1 MRASKR
7 IIKKIMENN
16 MIIGNAREENDEL
29 GKELT
34 SLYKWYELQP
44 KEYLNVYYLY
54 EDDILHFIVTNSDPD
69 DKAKFIRAVM
79 VLYNKSTSNCL
90 PARIKGEIIEC
101 LNDRRCH
108 LTKEELGDLTDIFR
122 KNDEIIYNIIRYQD
136 IDGEFISKHELA
148 IKRFYRYIIG
158 MRLHDKD
165 FQKFILQDMNL
176 ASLPPYFVAHSKE
189 MFKELISSEPPLTR
203 KRLTKIIKY
212 LVECILE
219 PGDKQIDAI
228 YNLIPLDEFGDNN
241 IAFIP
246 GFNALPDSPIS
257 LVNVDEKETM
267 ENPFYYLLYTIIQHY
282 KLSNRDIHIILDMLY
297 SNISIEREPL
307 AEILW
312 RTQKLDDEDIKEK
325 YEEVK
330 EGEVEW

>member
-16 MIIGNAREENDEL
+16 MIIGDAREENDEL

-44 KEYLNVYYLY
+44 KEYLKVYYLY
-54 EDDILHFIVTNSDPD
+54 EDDIVHFIVTNNDPD

-90 PARIKGEIIEC
+90 PPRIEGEIIEC

-165 FQKFILQDMNL
+165 FQRFILQNMNL

-189 MFKELISSEPPLTR
+189 MFKELISSEPPLTS

-228 YNLIPLDEFGDNN
+228 CKLIPLDEFGENN

-246 GFNALPDSPIS
+246 GFNALPDSPINF
-257 LVNVDEKETM
+257 VNADEKETM

-282 KLSNRDIHIILDMLY
+282 KLSKLDIHIILDMLL
-297 SNISIEREPL
+297 SNTSIEREPL
-307 AEILW
+307 SDILF
-312 RTQKLDDEDIKEK
+312 RTQKLNDEELKEK
-325 YEEVK
+325 YKEVK
-330 EGEVEW
+330 EGEIEW